1 MTINENSQSLSWTGV
16 LIKDLTN
23 PFIRVENNTFVCDG
37 IYFDD
42 QQFIKYNLS
51 IENCNTILPGSTIS
65 NNQFDLSNMINCRAL
80 NVFHASPYK
89 QSDFVIEDN
98 VITSINNKSL
108 IFNFQTCDKFVCN
121 NNYFNINQNPP
132 YSLNLFYVVHHHGG
146 ANAVVESN
154 VIVDNSKLREG
165 IFIEAVDDRICHNAV
180 YGCNQGLYIDGTG
193 MDIYSNSMNDNTI
206 GLTVNKVKPQRH
218 TGNYWLGYNLI
229 EGKCKSNPLLSIFI
243 SNQNNYNQNVK
254 KYWPTS
260 VTPNLFVHH
269 DTVSPNDCFINL
281 PFKYFLIDSYRI
293 NNLSE
298 VEKWENDRLFIKTVL
313 DSPQYLQ
320 SYDVYS
326 YLSNFVNS
334 NLYFLVN
341 AEREIERRN
350 YIPDT
355 LLDKYYLYVSEYRQ
369 LSLLYSTRFNIVVLN
384 DSLEYY
390 NDSALIA
397 LSGNMSNYQDS
408 INSINFLLD
417 SESILLTMDSLVLAM
432 EPTNYLE
439 GCEKNLLLLRI
450 KLLRGLE
457 FDSTE
462 IDYLLDISNQCDTS
476 YGLLKVCA
484 SGLLNKFED
493 NEGNSNNCISESI
506 VSNKNI
512 ALKKDSYFFHNNM
525 ILFSSDFIANEFE
538 IFNLSGQSFKSK
550 IFQSLGNENYID
562 VHQLA
567 SGLWLFRAVGKS
579 EIISGKFFK
588 AR

>member
-1 MTINENSQSLSWTGV
+1 MENFNTGIQTSYQVNLDVTRSEFRNGVNGIILGSSITLFGIAYFKFEGNTMKSISQIGLEIRAISNTLNIGSWQSDTNIFDNCSIGIKITEAIKVFISRTRIVNSLDKGIIVQYYSRANFKSFIFKGLGKNNIETFNNNRNGHIHVLGYSYTQAIIEITDSKVMTINENSQSLSWTGV

-98 VITSINNKSL
+98 VITSSNNKSC
-108 IFNFQTCDKFVCN
+108 IFHFQTCDKFVCN

-132 YSLNLFYVVHHHGG
+132 YSSNLFYVVHHHGG

-154 VIVDNSKLREG
+154 VIVVNSKLREG

-355 LLDKYYLYVSEYRQ
+355 LLDKYYIYVSEYRQ
-369 LSLLYSTRFNIVVLN
+369 LSLLYSYRFNIV
-384 DSLEYY
+384 
-390 NDSALIA
+390 
-397 LSGNMSNYQDS
+397 
-408 INSINFLLD
+408 F
-417 SESILLTMDSLVLAM
+417 
-432 EPTNYLE
+432 
-439 GCEKNLLLLRI
+439 RI
-450 KLLRGLE
+450 
-457 FDSTE
+457 F
-462 IDYLLDISNQCDTS
+462 
-476 YGLLKVCA
+476 
-484 SGLLNKFED
+484 
-493 NEGNSNNCISESI
+493 
-506 VSNKNI
+506 
-512 ALKKDSYFFHNNM
+512 
-525 ILFSSDFIANEFE
+525 
-538 IFNLSGQSFKSK
+538 
-550 IFQSLGNENYID
+550 
-562 VHQLA
+562 
-567 SGLWLFRAVGKS
+567 
-579 EIISGKFFK
+579 
-588 AR
+588 